1 MNVLLL
7 STYELGHQPFNL
19 ASPAA
24 YLLNAGHQVQC
35 LDLAVQNLDEEKIR
49 RAEFIGIST
58 PMHTALRL
66 GLQAARRL
74 KKINSPAH
82 LNFYGLYAGLNADY
96 LLRHIA
102 DSVVGGEYERAL
114 TALVKATANGDQKI
128 IAGVEQKKARGGTE
142 FPRLQFLQPARQLLP
157 DLSHYAALVLNGEYR
172 LAGYVEA
179 SRGCAHTCRHCPITP
194 VYGGRLRIVP
204 PAIVLGDIQQLAQ
217 MGARHIT
224 FGDPDFLNGVK
235 HSLRLVQEM
244 HAAWPELTFD
254 FTAKIEHLLEHHAL
268 LPEFARC
275 GCLFIVSAVELLNDR
290 VLTILQ
296 KGHTGADVA
305 EALRLT
311 RAAGI
316 ALRPSLMPF
325 TPWTTRQ
332 DFLDIIDFV
341 EAHEIV
347 AHVDPV
353 QYSIRLLLPPG
364 SPLLALPETRPHL
377 REFDAEKFT
386 VLWEHPDPGMDR
398 LQKEITAVVETAAPA
413 QRETFETFATIRE
426 LAYRAAAQPPR
437 RKLTPPSLPAIAP
450 PRLTEHWF
458 C

>member
-1 MNVLLL
+1 MKVLLI

-24 YLLNAGHQVQC
+24 HLLNAGHQVQC
-35 LDLAVQNLDEEKIR
+35 LDLAVQNFDDEKVR
-49 RAEFIGIST
+49 QAEFIGIST

-66 GLQAARRL
+66 GLRAARRV
-74 KKINSPAH
+74 KKINSRAH
-82 LNFYGLYAGLNADY
+82 INFYGLYAGLNADY

-102 DSVVGGEYERAL
+102 DSVVGGEYEPAL
-114 TALVKATANGDQKI
+114 MALVNATANGDQKT

-157 DLSHYAALVLNGEYR
+157 PLSQYAALAINGEHR

-194 VYGGRLRIVP
+194 VYGGRVRIVQP
-204 PAIVLGDIQQLAQ
+204 EIVLADIRQLAQ

-235 HSLRLVQEM
+235 HSLRLVREM

-254 FTAKIEHLLEHHAL
+254 FTAKIEHLLEHRAL
-268 LPEFARC
+268 LPEFAGC

-290 VLTILQ
+290 VLKILQ
-296 KGHTGADVA
+296 KGHTRADVA

-325 TPWTTRQ
+325 TPWTARQ
-332 DFLDIIDFV
+332 DFLEIIDFA
-341 EAHEIV
+341 ETQEIV
-347 AHVDPV
+347 AHIDPV

-364 SPLLALPETRPHL
+364 SPLLELPETRPHL

-398 LQKEITAVVETAAPA
+398 LQKDISAIAEAAAPA
-413 QRETFETFATIRE
+413 QREPFEIFAAIRE
-426 LAYRAAAQPPR
+426 LAYHAAAQPLR
-437 RKLTPPSLPAIAP
+437 RKLTPQSSPAISP

>member
-35 LDLAVQNLDEEKIR
+35 LDLAVENLDEEKIR
-49 RAEFIGIST
+49 QAEFIGIST

-66 GLQAARRL
+66 GLQAARRV
-74 KKINSPAH
+74 KKINPHAH
-82 LNFYGLYAGLNADY
+82 INFYGLYAGLNADY
-96 LLRHIA
+96 LLRHLA
-102 DSVVGGEYERAL
+102 DSVIGGEYESAL
-114 TALVKATANGDQKI
+114 MALANAAANGDQKI
-128 IAGVEQKKARGGTE
+128 IAGVEQKRARGGTE
-142 FPRLQFLQPARQLLP
+142 FPRQQFLPPARQLLP
-157 DLSHYAALVLNGEYR
+157 PLSQYAALAINGEYR

-194 VYGGRLRIVP
+194 VYAGRVRIVQP
-204 PAIVLGDIQQLAQ
+204 EIVLADIRQLAQ

-235 HSLRLVQEM
+235 HSLRLVREM

-254 FTAKIEHLLEHHAL
+254 FTAKIEHLLEHRAL

-290 VLTILQ
+290 VLAILQ
-296 KGHTGADVA
+296 KGHTRADVA

-332 DFLDIIDFV
+332 DFFEIIDFV

-364 SPLLALPETRPHL
+364 SPLLELPETQPH
-377 REFDAEKFT
+377 RRKFDAEKFT
-386 VLWEHPDPGMDR
+386 FLWEHPDPGMDR
-398 LQKEITAVVETAAPA
+398 LQKEITAAVEAAAQAKRETA
-413 QRETFETFATIRE
+413 ETFVAIRE
-426 LAYRAAAQPPR
+426 LAYRAAAPPRR